1 MNKTL
6 TALVDRVGNEQL
18 LTKPLES
25 ARKFWLFGLGAY
37 SLACKSGARTIETL
51 VQQGK
56 AFEPKARQQ
65 IAEKSAELLSSAS
78 GKLQRGEELVKE
90 RLIRPLDF
98 LVVASKRDVELLT
111 MRVIQLSAEVRSL
124 TGGKAKPITKP
135 LSKPSSKPAARVA
148 AKPEAKPAAA
158 DASPMM
164 ATAT

>member
-1 MNKTL
+1 MSKTL

-25 ARKFWLFGLGAY
+25 ARKFWLLAFGAY
-37 SLACKSGARTIETL
+37 SLACKSGARTLETL

-78 GKLQRGEELVKE
+78 GKFQRGEELVKE

-98 LVVASKRDVELLT
+98 LVVANSSATFAASLRNHCRKTLT
-111 MRVIQLSAEVRSL
+111 IGRS
-124 TGGKAKPITKP
+124 
-135 LSKPSSKPAARVA
+135 
-148 AKPEAKPAAA
+148 
-158 DASPMM
+158 
-164 ATAT
+164 ATASGTTR